1 MFVTTNT
8 SIIWHKN
15 HFCHDESFV
24 VTKKEEE
31 ERKKSVSSRQ
41 TRFSRDK
48 TFVVTKVI
56 HVAAPAN
63 NGIRTVGV
71 SWRLV
76 N

>member
-1 MFVTTNT
+1 
-8 SIIWHKN
+8 
-15 HFCHDESFV
+15 
-24 VTKKEEE
+24 
-31 ERKKSVSSRQ
+31 
-41 TRFSRDK
+41 
-48 TFVVTKVI
+48 VTKVI